1 MYFHSHDD
9 SAECVGCCLI
19 GRLHS
24 AEEPTRHS
32 LLVILL
38 PNVIRKLQN
47 LLMVKKILKIDVCI
61 DYVHDFA
68 T

>member
-38 PNVIRKLQN
+38 PNVIRKL
-47 LLMVKKILKIDVCI
+47 VKKILKVDVCD
-61 DYVHDFA
+61 DYVFNFA